1 MDKRISADPLSL
13 CYYMLESG
21 LDGFAPRA
29 EVAAMRGVTHSRPA
43 TFSESSEYFD
53 LETLNPHLAVA

>member
-1 MDKRISADPLSL
+1 MDKRSSPDPLSL
-13 CYYMLESG
+13 YYYRLESG

-29 EVAAMRGVTHSRPA
+29 EVAAMRGVIQSRPA
-43 TFSESSEYFD
+43 TYAESSDYFD